1 MRASTITTLIAA
13 IGLSVAGCTALK
25 DSGGGELRGTPD
37 NIDVAHNT
45 ITMDG
50 VKIQGGQYPLAN
62 LTPGSPYVVRYQNQG
77 GVNVVT
83 DIAPDDPSMHHGTTT
98 R

>member
-1 MRASTITTLIAA
+1 MRASAITTLIAA
-13 IGLSVAGCTALK
+13 LGLSVAGCAAVK
-25 DSGGGELRGTPD
+25 DTGGGELHGVPD
-37 NIDVAHNT
+37 SIDVAHNT

-50 VKIQGGQYPLAN
+50 VKSNGGAYPLAN
-62 LTPGSPYVVRYQNQG
+62 LTPGSPYGVMYQNQG

-83 DIAPDDPSMHHGTTT
+83 DIAPDHPSMHLGTTT

>member
-13 IGLSVAGCTALK
+13 LGLSVAGCTAIK
-25 DSGGGELRGTPD
+25 NSGGGELRGTPD

-50 VKIQGGQYPLAN
+50 VKINGGGYPLAN

-83 DIAPDDPSMHHGTTT
+83 DIAPDDSRMHHGTTT